1 MYFSNTLRQL
11 MGGTGRGY
19 VSLDNLTE
27 RSRAKNGTA
36 LFLLPCQNS
45 KALLL
50 RHRDCLS
57 PDALERR
64 QDA

>member
-1 MYFSNTLRQL
+1 MLQQF
-11 MGGTGRGY
+11 MEGTGREY
-19 VSLDNLTE
+19 VSLDGLTE

-36 LFLLPCQNS
+36 LFLPPCQNS
-45 KALLL
+45 QALLL

-64 QDA
+64 